1 MRKEG
6 YKISVIVPVYNKEKY
21 LCQCID
27 SILGQTYSDLDVV
40 LVDDGSTDGSGEI
53 CDRYAKQDKRV
64 RVIHQK
70 NAGSTAAVLRWLGEA
85 EGTYYAFIDSDDYVS
100 KEMLKEMAE
109 HLRGQKGEIV
119 CCNYVLE
126 KQKETVPVVQG
137 LAPGIYEGERLER
150 EVKAGLAGSENR
162 KIPMSRCMK
171 LCEKSIFDGN
181 EKYYD
186 AKIRMGDDFNLM
198 FPALLNCSRVV
209 VMEQALFYHYRYVE
223 DSIVHS
229 YDPRMEES
237 VERWYACALRAA
249 GDKGMAGGEEKL
261 LREYVYMMILV
272 MKNELRNPD
281 KNYIGKIRD
290 IFSKPEVR
298 ERIDRTPVRIGNRA
312 NKLLYAG
319 MKHPGRLR
327 LSILRFIMNTY
338 DRAR

>member
-70 NAGSTAAVLRWLGEA
+70 NAGSTAAVLRGLEEA
-85 EGTYYAFIDSDDYVS
+85 EGTYYVFIDSDDYVS

-150 EVKAGLAGSENR
+150 AGWQREQKNTDVPLYETLR
-162 KIPMSRCMK
+162 KIH
-171 LCEKSIFDGN
+171 L
-181 EKYYD
+181 
-186 AKIRMGDDFNLM
+186 
-198 FPALLNCSRVV
+198 
-209 VMEQALFYHYRYVE
+209 
-223 DSIVHS
+223 
-229 YDPRMEES
+229 
-237 VERWYACALRAA
+237 
-249 GDKGMAGGEEKL
+249 
-261 LREYVYMMILV
+261 
-272 MKNELRNPD
+272 
-281 KNYIGKIRD
+281 
-290 IFSKPEVR
+290 
-298 ERIDRTPVRIGNRA
+298 
-312 NKLLYAG
+312 
-319 MKHPGRLR
+319 
-327 LSILRFIMNTY
+327 
-338 DRAR
+338 